1 MAQNRVSTTTT
12 NDLIVFTILSLA
24 LAGFLLLESFALLVV
39 ANETAMAVVCR
50 LFIAALLI
58 VVYRTRNLSN
68 AERLAAAQRP
78 KKTKRK
84 RQWSLVTEWY
94 NWIILVVALLSL
106 LRQFVLLC
114 GGGGVV
120 YSFVVVTS
128 SLVSAADEVH
138 CLWWLRQR
146 EDVSRHSLDDDDGEA
161 EERRSLYYQC
171 YQRSHHCSQNV
182 SSSFSA
188 VDC

>member
-1 MAQNRVSTTTT
+1 MAQNRVSTTT

-50 LFIAALLI
+50 LLIVALLI

-68 AERLAAAQRP
+68 AERLAAQRP
-78 KKTKRK
+78 KKKRK

-94 NWIILVVALLSL
+94 NWIILVIALLSL

-114 GGGGVV
+114 GGVV
-120 YSFVVVTS
+120 YSFVVATS
-128 SLVSAADEVH
+128 SLVSVADELH

-146 EDVSRHSLDDDDGEA
+146 EDASRHSLDDDDGEA